1 MPNKNAIK
9 TEAGSGDSARIGQ
22 NCLFAGA
29 AALTFELLSTA
40 EMAEADRRA
49 AAAGASGAELME
61 AAGRAV
67 ADAALDLWPLAR
79 RVVVMAGPGNNGGD
93 GYVAARS
100 LAARGF
106 EVAIASLVPRA
117 RLTGDA
123 AAAAGRWEGPVVPLA
138 EAEFSGA
145 DLVIDALFG
154 AGLSRALDGAAAEAV
169 DRLREAAVPT
179 LAVDVPSG
187 LDGTTG
193 EPAGQGAV
201 VRADATVTFVRLKP
215 GHVLYPGRGLC
226 GRLVLADI
234 GMPERVVEGVGA
246 TAFLNRP
253 AVWRAALPR
262 PEPEGHKYGRGHCV
276 VWTGPEFA
284 TGAARLSAMSALR
297 AGAGAVTL
305 IGPPAALRV
314 HAAHVTAVMLRPA
327 DDAAGFAAAAA
338 LRRTDAAVVGPGA
351 GEGVE
356 AIVRRALDLA
366 GAVVLDAD
374 AFTAFA
380 GRPEDLAEAIAARAE
395 RPVVLT
401 PHEGE
406 FGRLFGDE
414 VPSGSKL
421 KRARDAAA
429 RLGAVVVLKG
439 PDTVVASPDGRAAI
453 ADNAPPYLATAGA
466 GDVLAGIAAGLLA
479 QRAPAF
485 EAAAAAVWIHGEAA
499 KVVGRGLIADDLPAA
514 LPGVLAGLDG

>member
-1 MPNKNAIK
+1 M
-9 TEAGSGDSARIGQ
+9 T
-22 NCLFAGA
+22 L
-29 AALTFELLSTA
+29 ELLSTT
-40 EMAEADRRA
+40 EMADADRRA
-49 AAAGASGAELME
+49 PAAGAPAEALME

-93 GYVAARS
+93 GYVAARL
-100 LAARGF
+100 LAARGL
-106 EVAIASLVPRA
+106 EVAVAALVPRE
-117 RLTGDA
+117 RLKGDA

-145 DLVIDALFG
+145 DVVIDALFG
-154 AGLSRALDGAAAEAV
+154 AGLSRALDGAAANAV
-169 DRLREAAVPT
+169 ERLRTAAVPT

-187 LDGTTG
+187 LDGDTG
-193 EPAGQGAV
+193 RPAGQGAV
-201 VRADATVTFVRLKP
+201 VRAGATVTFVRLKP
-215 GHVLYPGRGLC
+215 GHVLYPGRALC

-234 GMPERVVEGVGA
+234 GMPERVVESVGA
-246 TAFLNRP
+246 TVFLNRP
-253 AVWRAALPR
+253 ALWLAALPR

-284 TGAARLSAMSALR
+284 TGAARLSAVAALR

-305 IGPPAALRV
+305 IGPPSALRI

-327 DDAAGFAAAAA
+327 DDAAGFAAAVA

-356 AIVRRALDLA
+356 EIVRRALDLA

-374 AFTAFA
+374 ALTAFA
-380 GRPEDLAEAIAARAE
+380 GRPEDLAAAIAARPD
-395 RPVVLT
+395 RPVVVT

-406 FGRLFGDE
+406 FGRLFGDAA
-414 VPSGSKL
+414 PSGSKL
-421 KRARDAAA
+421 ERAREAAV
-429 RLGAVVVLKG
+429 RLGAVVALKG
-439 PDTVVASPDGRAAI
+439 PDTVVASLDGRAAI

-479 QRAPAF
+479 QRTPAF

-499 KVVGRGLIADDLPAA
+499 KAIGRGLIADDLPGALPAVLAA
-514 LPGVLAGLDG
+514 LD

>member
-1 MPNKNAIK
+1 
-9 TEAGSGDSARIGQ
+9 
-22 NCLFAGA
+22 
-29 AALTFELLSTA
+29 
-40 EMAEADRRA
+40 MAEADRRA
-49 AAAGASGAELME
+49 PAAGASGAELME

-79 RVVVMAGPGNNGGD
+79 RVIVMAGPGNNGGD
-93 GYVAARS
+93 GYVAARL
-100 LAARGF
+100 LAARGL
-106 EVAIASLVPRA
+106 EVAIAAFVPRG

-123 AAAAGRWEGPVVPLA
+123 AAAAARWQGPVVPLD
-138 EAEFSGA
+138 EAEFSDA
-145 DLVIDALFG
+145 DIVVDALFG
-154 AGLSRALDGAAAEAV
+154 AGLSRALEGAAAEAAE
-169 DRLREAAVPT
+169 RLRAIAVPT

-187 LDGTTG
+187 LDGNTG
-193 EPAGQGAV
+193 QPAGQGPI

-234 GMPERVVEGVGA
+234 GMPQRVVESLGA

-253 AVWRAALPR
+253 ALWRAALPR
-262 PEPEGHKYGRGHCV
+262 PKPEGHKYGRGHCV

-284 TGAARLSAMSALR
+284 TGAARLSAVSALR

-305 IGPPAALRV
+305 IGPPAALRI

-327 DDAAGFAAAAA
+327 DDAAGFAAAAG

-356 AIVRRALDLA
+356 QIVRRALDLA
-366 GAVVLDAD
+366 GSVVLDAD

-380 GRPEDLAEAIAARAE
+380 GRPGDLAEAIATRAD
-395 RPVVLT
+395 RPVALT

-406 FGRLFGDE
+406 FGRLFGDAA
-414 VPSGSKL
+414 PSGSKL
-421 KRARDAAA
+421 ERAREAAA

-453 ADNAPPYLATAGA
+453 ADNAPAYLATAGA
-466 GDVLAGIAAGLLA
+466 GDVLAGITAGLLA
-479 QRAPAF
+479 QGAPVF

-499 KVVGRGLIADDLPAA
+499 TRVGRGLIADDLPGALPEVLAA
-514 LPGVLAGLDG
+514 LD

>member
-1 MPNKNAIK
+1 M
-9 TEAGSGDSARIGQ
+9 
-22 NCLFAGA
+22 
-29 AALTFELLSTA
+29 AALELLSTT

-49 AAAGASGAELME
+49 PAAGAPAAALME

-79 RVVVMAGPGNNGGD
+79 RVMVMAGPGNNGGD
-93 GYVAARS
+93 GYVAARA
-100 LAARGF
+100 LAARGLA
-106 EVAIASLVPRA
+106 VAVAALVPRE
-117 RLTGDA
+117 RLKGEA
-123 AAAAGRWEGPVVPLA
+123 AAAAGRWDGPVVPLA

-145 DLVIDALFG
+145 DVVIDALFG
-154 AGLSRALDGAAAEAV
+154 AGLSRPLDGAA
-169 DRLREAAVPT
+169 REAAERLHASPVPT

-187 LDGTTG
+187 LDGDAG
-193 EPAGQGAV
+193 APAGEGVV

-215 GHVLYPGRGLC
+215 GHVLSPGRALC

-234 GMPERVVEGVGA
+234 GMPDGVVASAGA
-246 TAFLNRP
+246 STFLNRP
-253 AVWRAALPR
+253 PLWLKALPQ
-262 PEPEGHKYGRGHCV
+262 PEPNGHKYGRGHCV

-284 TGAARLSAMSALR
+284 TGAARLSAVAALR

-305 IGPPAALRV
+305 AGPPAALRI
-314 HAAHVTAVMLRPA
+314 HAAHVTAIMLRPA
-327 DDAAGFAAAAA
+327 EDADGFRDA
-338 LRRTDAAVVGPGA
+338 LGHRRTDAAVIGPGA
-351 GEGVE
+351 GDGVDD
-356 AIVRRALDLA
+356 IVRRALELT

-380 GRPEDLAEAIAARAE
+380 GRADELAALIAARPD

-406 FGRLFGDE
+406 FGRLFGD
-414 VPSGSKL
+414 SGRRGSKL
-421 KRARDAAA
+421 ERARTAAA

-439 PDTVVASPDGRAAI
+439 ADTVVAAPDGRAAI

-466 GDVLAGIAAGLLA
+466 GDVLAGVTAGLLA
-479 QRAPAF
+479 QGAPAF

-499 KVVGRGLIADDLPAA
+499 KAVGRGLIADDLPGALPAVLAA
-514 LPGVLAGLDG
+514 LD